1 MKHLISLLFLFQ
13 AFGLMAQTDSRDPA
27 YLNAVAIAFGELQKG
42 QCTPCLEAYEKAF
55 DISQHS
61 PLSYLR
67 AAHCAQ
73 MCQDK
78 VKAQAFADKAVE
90 INWDATR
97 QLLQNER
104 AYPELLALQKS
115 ELGKKTLKKTK
126 AAAKASGITN
136 PPASNSIIQKI

>member
-1 MKHLISLLFLFQ
+1 MKLLLSLLFILQ
-13 AFGLMAQTDSRDPA
+13 TFGLMAQTDSKDPA
-27 YLNAVAIAFGELQKG
+27 YLKAAAIAFGELQKG

-78 VKAQAFADKAVE
+78 IKAQAFADKAVKISWE
-90 INWDATR
+90 ATR

-104 AYPELLALQKS
+104 DYPELLSLQKS
-115 ELGKKTLKKTK
+115 DLGKKTLKKTK
-126 AAAKASGITN
+126 AAAKASGGVIS
-136 PPASNSIIQKI
+136 PASHSIIQKI